1 MTTYKSLHT
10 PIIKPR
16 VQGGTFYTFASA
28 LEDIGLNINELRN
41 KVTISHYALLDLPE
55 FDSSSKFDTLSQ
67 TNFANSEVS
76 NIGDYKFAE
85 GFQNY
90 VLNMETVVRNQE
102 NYNFTESKTVSERI
116 FWKWLQK
123 SCLHL
128 QKDPSSDYY
137 LDSSLTVKG
146 FGQIVSGSQRSDNYG
161 LYNETFVQIP
171 SSFGQMKCLFKK
183 SSDSNYYARSDGYAA
198 SNTDGLIENVDLTE
212 IDGSGNLPTGI
223 TAKAIYD
230 HAADPSSKTSGYYTV
245 NNTDD
250 VCLELDIDNLR
261 KYYNDQTLTFDDLA
275 INTDTASFISD
286 SYSFNAV
293 LIYYSIYDSTNKNI
307 IATNAYGIL
316 ILDSACVSNTYSD
329 EDNTLYLF
337 PELIKTK
344 STATTSGTSY
354 SFRLNIKTTSVYSG
368 DIAITDNATAAYSM
382 STDFNEVIHNL
393 STAIDI
399 IKSNANYLRTIS
411 SDNTNIKELAITAID
426 KVDSLSTDI
435 NNLKA
440 GLFNKLDTS
449 TLLCNTATIDNLY
462 AGIKFVDEQG
472 EEYGKIS
479 KDVLNYQNIETN
491 NINISNTAAISNVM
505 LQTITSNND
514 ASIVI
519 KDSEDNIY
527 SVFTNSGMFANKLYT
542 LNTEAEDSKEIT
554 KEAII
559 DLFENI
565 KVRYSTTTKIYTLIL
580 PSEDKLSNMMAKD
593 LLKGLYYEIDG
604 KQYLIIS
611 SLVMLYTMYYTLLQ
625 TSQTPAE
632 LDKRVTALENTI
644 NQMLIYTEIK

>member
-55 FDSSSKFDTLSQ
+55 FDSSSKFDTLSK
-67 TNFANSEVS
+67 TDFANSEVS

-183 SSDSNYYARSDGYAA
+183 SSDSNYYARYEGYAA

-230 HAADPSSKTSGYYTV
+230 HAADPSSKTYGYYTV
-245 NNTDD
+245 NDTDD

-275 INTDTASFISD
+275 IDTDTESFISD

-316 ILDSACVSNTYSD
+316 LLDSARTSNTYSD
-329 EDNTLYLF
+329 EETPLYLF

-382 STDFNEVIHNL
+382 STDFNEVIRNL

-435 NNLKA
+435 NNLKS

-449 TLLCNTATIDNLY
+449 TLLCNIATIDNLY
-462 AGIKFVDEQG
+462 TGIKFVDEQG

-491 NINISNTAAISNVM
+491 NINISDTAAISNVM

-565 KVRYSTTTKIYTLIL
+565 QVRYSATTKIYTLVL
-580 PSEDKLSNMMAKD
+580 PSEDKLSNTMAKD
-593 LLKGLYYEIDG
+593 LLKGLYYESDG

-625 TSQTPAE
+625 TSQTPAD
-632 LDKRVTALENTI
+632 LDKRVTTLENTI
-644 NQMLIYTEIK
+644 NQMLVYTEVK